1 MNSHAHSWTLFFAS
15 FCNLSCLFSETFFS
29 TICIFMV
36 IHDVLGTIMGLYNM
50 TSSDIVCRFKVLV
63 EKHLLYN
70 CHHPLSLDP
79 VRTVFSVAFKNT
91 HLITEIQRIILEH
104 YERLYATKFNN
115 LEEMDKF
122 LEIYNL
128 PRLNH
133 EEMESLNRLINSE
146 EIETVKTS
154 QKVKV

>member
-1 MNSHAHSWTLFFAS
+1 
-15 FCNLSCLFSETFFS
+15 
-29 TICIFMV
+29 MV

-50 TSSDIVCRFKVLV
+50 TSSNIVCRFKVLV

-79 VRTVFSVAFKNT
+79 VRTVLSVVFKNT

-133 EEMESLNRLINSE
+133 EELENLNRLIKSE
-146 EIETVKTS
+146 KIETTIKTS
-154 QKVKV
+154 P